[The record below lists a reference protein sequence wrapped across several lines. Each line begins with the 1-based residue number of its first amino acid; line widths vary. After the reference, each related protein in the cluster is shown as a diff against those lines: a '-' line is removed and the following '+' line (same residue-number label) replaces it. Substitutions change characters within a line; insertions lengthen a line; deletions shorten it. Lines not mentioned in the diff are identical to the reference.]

1 MTRELLIDLAIRYG
15 FQVLG
20 ALVILGVGAI
30 LGRWLGGMI
39 DQRLR
44 ARAMEPPMRLLIVR
58 VLRIVVMLFAVV
70 VALDKFGFQIAPLVA
85 GIGVAGL
92 GIGIALQGVL
102 SNVVAG
108 LSIIFTKPFR
118 VGEYIALLGVQGEVS
133 LIELFSTTLV
143 HPDRSRVVI
152 PNRKIVGE
160 ILHNY
165 GAVRQL
171 ALSVQVGYGSD
182 RRGQREVEERNVA
195 RPRGRVRPWLDFVLQ
210 PLFDRQRVDLR
221 FMSLGANQLTERAR
235 VVADGVAGVSRLQPL
250 VDDHA
255 GLRPDAVMGPVADW
269 PRSATVPA
277 SSGENGSARNAAGRV
292 C

>member
-1 MTRELLIDLAIRYG
+1 MRQLCGVHIIIPKERRMPTSVLSAKEVITDLLIRYG
-15 FQVLG
+15 FQLLG
-20 ALVILGVGAI
+20 AVVVLVAGALLARWVGNTT
-30 LGRWLGGMI
+30 GKWLET
-39 DQRLR
+39 RR
-44 ARAMEPPMRLLIVR
+44 MEPPVRTLIVR
-58 VLRIVVMLFAVV
+58 VVRVVVMVFTLV

-152 PNRKIVGE
+152 PNRKVVGE

-165 GAVRQL
+165 GVVRQL

-182 RRGQREVEERNVA
+182 LGQVLETAREVVAGNARVLRDLPPVIGVGGLGDGSVTVNV
-195 RPRGRVRPWLDFVLQ
+195 GPWVAATDYVPAQAELYRALVEA
-210 PLFDRQRVDLR
+210 LR
-221 FMSLGANQLTERAR
+221 SRHIGLGGLTE
-235 VVADGVAGVSRLQPL
+235 VRL
-250 VDDHA
+250 
-255 GLRPDAVMGPVADW
+255 
-269 PRSATVPA
+269 VPGA
-277 SSGENGSARNAAGRV
+277 
-292 C
+292 

>member
-1 MTRELLIDLAIRYG
+1 MARELVTDLVIRYG

-20 ALVILGVGAI
+20 AIVILAVGAI
-30 LGRWLGGMI
+30 IGRWLGRLI

-118 VGEYIALLGVQGEVS
+118 VGEYIEIAGVRGDVAT
-133 LIELFSTTLV
+133 IELFSTTLL
-143 HPDRSRVVI
+143 HPDHSRVII
-152 PNRKIVGE
+152 PNRKLVGE
-160 ILHNY
+160 ILHNF
-165 GAVRQL
+165 GTMRQLHLGVTVPLSADLGAALAAATDVVTRNERVLKDPAPLVGVAQIGDGGIKIAVNPWVKVVDVGPAEAELNRALADQFQGRGLPLGVGPAAVRL
-171 ALSVQVGYGSD
+171 I
-182 RRGQREVEERNVA
+182 N
-195 RPRGRVRPWLDFVLQ
+195 
-210 PLFDRQRVDLR
+210 
-221 FMSLGANQLTERAR
+221 GAA
-235 VVADGVAGVSRLQPL
+235 AGVR
-250 VDDHA
+250 
-255 GLRPDAVMGPVADW
+255 
-269 PRSATVPA
+269 
-277 SSGENGSARNAAGRV
+277 
-292 C
+292 